1 MAIVKTVTCHSHSYS
16 HLSHFWLL
24 IPSATLSV
32 NPRCVWVAGGGR
44 GGRFNCFRMG
54 FVYVYQ
60 LSGEAAA
67 VINAP
72 DNYYM
77 RFT

>member
-1 MAIVKTVTCHSHSYS
+1 VG
-16 HLSHFWLL
+16 L
-24 IPSATLSV
+24 IQAGPSARLL
-32 NPRCVWVAGGGR
+32 GGGR
-44 GGRFNCFRMG
+44 WGRFNCFRMG

-60 LSGEAAA
+60 LSGGAAA